1 MLQTQFIK
9 RFIRKVLIILQYII
23 FNKLSYQLISYAKPQ
38 LKTSP
43 MPSQLSITS
52 NKNQKNPKN
61 AKLFRPVT
69 AVVKLNS

>member
-1 MLQTQFIK
+1 M
-9 RFIRKVLIILQYII
+9 
-23 FNKLSYQLISYAKPQ
+23 ISYAKPQ